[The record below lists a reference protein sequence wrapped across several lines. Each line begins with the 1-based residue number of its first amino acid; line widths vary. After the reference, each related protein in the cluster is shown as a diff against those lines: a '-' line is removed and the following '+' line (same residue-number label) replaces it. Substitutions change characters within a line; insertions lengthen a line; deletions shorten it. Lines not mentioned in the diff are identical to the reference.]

1 MVPGVEVTFDLAL
14 AAAFTSMSLRDRCRD
29 PVVDTDLVLTVE
41 ALVMKEKTLVRIT
54 LKFYTCTTEMC
65 SAFLKNKHQVLTKAG
80 AHSPSQQF
88 LLVTEDRVQPMLKEI
103 TSDHNYT
110 PL

>member
-41 ALVMKEKTLVRIT
+41 ALEVVLPVGLLLAESGRLRLSCELEDERSDCGRDAMLSEFFRWDR
-54 LKFYTCTTEMC
+54 
-65 SAFLKNKHQVLTKAG
+65 SAFW
-80 AHSPSQQF
+80 
-88 LLVTEDRVQPMLKEI
+88 
-103 TSDHNYT
+103 
-110 PL
+110 

>member
-41 ALVMKEKTLVRIT
+41 ALEVVLPVGLLLAESGR
-54 LKFYTCTTEMC
+54 LKIKVYICLLPK
-65 SAFLKNKHQVLTKAG
+65 SALYLHQYKRQQKIMTVKNNLKSSHRG
-80 AHSPSQQF
+80 A
-88 LLVTEDRVQPMLKEI
+88 VVNE
-103 TSDHNYT
+103 SD
-110 PL
+110 